1 MTLLEARQSEISV
14 DKASSFCRTKGKPF
28 PAFLLA
34 SGVVAI
40 FGVPCLTDG
49 ASQMGIHL
57 AVQEIQERRVQS
69 VGQKDPLEKEMAAH
83 ATILAWENPWTEEP
97 GGLQSMES

>member
-14 DKASSFCRTKGKPF
+14 DKASSFCRTEGKPS

-40 FGVPCLTDG
+40 FRVPCLTDG
-49 ASQMGIHL
+49 APQMGIHL

-69 VGQKDPLEKEMAAH
+69 LGRKDPLEKEMATH
-83 ATILAWENPWTEEP
+83 ATIRAWENP
-97 GGLQSMES
+97 